1 MVWGEVFSR
10 FLEESPVAVMV
21 GALMEHVLA
30 PEKIDRIF
38 TSTARV
44 QYERE
49 VLFSTMVELMSEGV
63 CGVRPSVNAAYRRK
77 KKRQEIAVSIGSLYD
92 KLKGVEARVNGAL
105 VRETA
110 AEMAEIVRHLD
121 GACTPLLEGYRV
133 KILDGNALAKTERRL
148 KETRTRTAGPLP
160 GKALVVLEPEVGLL
174 TDVFCSQDGHAQ
186 ERSLLPEVLATVER
200 GDLWIADR
208 NFSTAGFLFSL
219 DEKDAVFVIR
229 RHGKLACEEV
239 DGLRSLGALEGGE
252 VFEQAV
258 VVRGEAGKE
267 LQLRQVVMRLEKPTR
282 DGVTELRIL
291 TNLPAGV
298 ADARTVAELYR
309 KRWRIE
315 GAFHAL
321 SETLQS
327 EIKTLAYPPAALL
340 GFCVGLVSFNLFA
353 VVKAALRSVH
363 GEEVVEEE
371 VSTYYLTDEIA
382 GTHRG
387 MRIAIP
393 EAEWAIF
400 HEISTEEMANLLWE
414 WAGEMDLSLYR
425 KSKRGPKKS
434 KPPRHHDPKQPHV
447 STARLL
453 AERNRKR

>member
-1 MVWGEVFSR
+1 MAWGEVFSR
-10 FLEESPVAVMV
+10 FLKESPVAVMV

-30 PEKIDRIF
+30 PQKIDAIF
-38 TSTARV
+38 SRTARV

-49 VLFSTMVELMSEGV
+49 VLFSTMVDLMSEVV
-63 CGVRPSVNAAYRRK
+63 CGIRPSVNAAYRRK
-77 KKRQEIAVSIGSLYD
+77 KKQEEIAVSIRALYS
-92 KLKGVEARVNGAL
+92 KLSGVEPAVNRAL

-110 AEMAEIVRHLD
+110 AQMAEIVRHLG
-121 GACTPLLEGYRV
+121 GASAPLLEGYRV
-133 KILDGNALAKTERRL
+133 KILDGNALAATERRL
-148 KETRTRTAGPLP
+148 KETRASTAGPLP
-160 GKALVVLEPEVGLL
+160 GKALVVLEPELGLL
-174 TDVFCSQDGHAQ
+174 SDVFCCEDGHAQ
-186 ERSLLPEVLATVER
+186 ERSLLPQLRQSVEA

-208 NFSTAGFLFSL
+208 NFATAAFLFSL
-219 DEKDAVFVIR
+219 AEKGAAFVIR

-239 DGLRSLGALEGGE
+239 TELRFCGAAPGGE

-258 VVRGEAGKE
+258 VVRGEAGRV
-267 LQLRQVVMRLEKPTR
+267 LHLRQVVVRLDKPTR
-282 DGVTELRIL
+282 EGERELRIL
-291 TNLPAGV
+291 TSLPAEV
-298 ADARTVAELYR
+298 ADALTVAELYR

-353 VVKAALRSVH
+353 VVKAALRSAY
-363 GEEVVEEE
+363 GEDVVEQE

-387 MRIAIP
+387 MRIAIAP
-393 EAEWAIF
+393 AEWAVF

-414 WAGEMDLSLYR
+414 WAGTIDLSLYR
-425 KSKRGPKKS
+425 KSKRGPKKPP
-434 KPPRHHDPKQPHV
+434 PPRHHNPKQPHV
-447 STARLL
+447 SSARLL
-453 AERNRKR
+453 AGRRRKS